1 MTHEDIIFMLYCDER
16 TTIIYIFNRI
26 ACKRAS
32 ERAMT
37 TWYREEQASARR
49 IAMSKRFYSHSREKR
64 RILRVVSQEATATSV
79 FLRHIPKGDDIT
91 ACESMSL
98 VAKTIHFLDQSRG
111 SEQSTNIKINGI
123 NQRMIIPL

>member
-1 MTHEDIIFMLYCDER
+1 
-16 TTIIYIFNRI
+16 
-26 ACKRAS
+26 
-32 ERAMT
+32 MT
-37 TWYREEQASARR
+37 TWYREESASARR

-64 RILRVVSQEATATSV
+64 HILRVVSQEATATRV

-98 VAKTIHFLDQSRG
+98 IAKTIHFFDQSRG